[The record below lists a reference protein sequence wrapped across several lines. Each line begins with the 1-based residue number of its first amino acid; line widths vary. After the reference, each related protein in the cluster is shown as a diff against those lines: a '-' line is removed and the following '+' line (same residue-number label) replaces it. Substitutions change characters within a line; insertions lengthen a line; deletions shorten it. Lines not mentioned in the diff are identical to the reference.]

1 MTLMA
6 AIGGM
11 LAMATAA
18 AATAAPESPRTVEV
32 MVLGTYHFGN
42 PGLDLHN
49 VEADDVTTKARQA
62 ELQALADA
70 IAEYRPTRIM
80 IETTPRDPGLVE
92 PRFAGFKPASLTS
105 ERDETVQ
112 IAFRLAHQL
121 GLDRVYGIDEKSGP
135 GEPDYFPFEKVA
147 AFAMAHG
154 QQARIDALMAKGAA
168 ITRATE
174 EKQATS
180 SIAELLIA
188 HNEANGDASSIDPYY
203 EMLAIGDF
211 DQQPGAELNAMW
223 YLRNAKIFAKLIRL
237 AEPGD
242 RILVVY
248 GSGHNY
254 WLRHFAASTPGFRN
268 VDPLPYLRSAAA
280 K

>member
-1 MTLMA
+1 MA
-6 AIGGM
+6 AMGGL
-11 LAMATAA
+11 LAMA
-18 AATAAPESPRTVEV
+18 AATAATVESGPERPVEV

-49 VEADDVTTKARQA
+49 VKAEDVTTPRRQA
-62 ELQALADA
+62 ELQAVADA
-70 IAEYRPTRIM
+70 VAGYRPTRIM
-80 IETTPRDPGLVE
+80 IETTPRDAGLVE
-92 PRFAGFKPASLTS
+92 PRFAAFTPASLTR
-105 ERDETVQ
+105 ERDEVVQ
-112 IAFRLAHQL
+112 IAFRIAHQL
-121 GLDRVYGIDEKSGP
+121 QLPKVYGIDEKGGP

-147 AFAMAHG
+147 AFAGAHG

-168 ITRATE
+168 ITKATE
-174 EKQATS
+174 EKQAQAT
-180 SIAELLIA
+180 IAELLVL
-188 HNEANGDASSIDPYY
+188 HNEMDGNASSIDPYY

-211 DQQPGAELNAMW
+211 EQQPGAELNAMW

-254 WLRHFAASTPGFRN
+254 WLRHFAANTPGFRN
-268 VDPLPYLRSAAA
+268 VDPVPYLRRAVVR
-280 K
+280 